1 MDKMKTSLFT
11 PLSLVLVFLG
21 ILPASWGAS
30 AEPNSLPNG
39 VVATINSEVI
49 TLNEV
54 REQTHREEEDLKA
67 QQQAGKISDDD
78 KKKVINQRRKT
89 VLDSLVETR
98 LIIQYYKK
106 MGYNFPAYCFDREE
120 KQRVRDSYGGDRQ
133 ALVKTL
139 EGQGKTMAD
148 WKKKIREDF
157 IVQQMRQINAKRF
170 ITISPHM
177 IEAYYQSAVT
187 STNREFRQPD
197 QVKLRMIYLA
207 PKSSL
212 DVEATA
218 KEVLAQVESGVDF
231 AVLAKKYS
239 DYNRAGG
246 GLWTEQGGWAE
257 REGLKGELAEV
268 AFALRPGQS
277 SGILSLPSAK
287 GPPAYYLLQV
297 EEVKKATIIPLS
309 SIRREIESTL
319 EAAENEKVQKDWI
332 DRLKRDAYIRRPF
345 F

>member
-1 MDKMKTSLFT
+1 MATMKNNLFT
-11 PLSLVLVFLG
+11 PLSLTLVLMG
-21 ILPASWGAS
+21 ILPASWGQ
-30 AEPNSLPNG
+30 NTLQNG
-39 VVATINSEVI
+39 VVAVINSEAI
-49 TLNEV
+49 TYRDVLA
-54 REQTHREEEDLKA
+54 QTQMEEDDLKI
-67 QQQAGKISDDD
+67 QQQAGKITDDD
-78 KKKVINQRRKT
+78 KKARINARRKT

-98 LIIQYYKK
+98 LIIQDYKK
-106 MGYNFPAYCFDREE
+106 KGYNFPPYYFDREE
-120 KQRVRDSYGGDRQ
+120 KQRVRDQFGGDRQ

-139 EGQGKTMAD
+139 EERGITMAD
-148 WKKKIREDF
+148 WKKNIQETF

-177 IEAYYQSAVT
+177 IEEYYQNHV
-187 STNREFRQPD
+187 RDFLQPD
-197 QVKLRMIYLA
+197 RVKLRMIYLA
-207 PKSSL
+207 PESSPE
-212 DVEATA
+212 VEATA

-246 GLWTEQGGWAE
+246 GLFMDQGGWAE

-268 AFALRPGQS
+268 AFALRPGQA

-297 EEVKKATIIPLS
+297 EEVKKATVTPLS
-309 SIRREIESTL
+309 SIRDAIESTL
-319 EAAENEKVQKDWI
+319 VAAESEKVQKEWI
-332 DRLKRDAYIRRPF
+332 DRLKRDAYIQRPF

>member
-1 MDKMKTSLFT
+1 MATMKNKLFT

-21 ILPASWGAS
+21 ILPASWGQ
-30 AEPNSLPNG
+30 NSINNG
-39 VVATINSEVI
+39 VAAVINSEAI
-49 TLNEV
+49 TFRDVLA
-54 REQTHREEEDLKA
+54 QTQMEEDDLKT
-67 QQQAGKISDDD
+67 QQQAGKITDDER
-78 KKKVINQRRKT
+78 KARIRERRKT
-89 VLDSLVETR
+89 VLDSLIETR
-98 LIIQYYKK
+98 LIIQDYKK
-106 MGYNFPAYCFDREE
+106 KGYNFPAYYFDREE
-120 KQRVRDSYGGDRQ
+120 KQRVRDQFGGDRQ

-139 EGQGKTMAD
+139 EERGITMAD
-148 WKKKIREDF
+148 WKKNIRETF

-177 IEAYYQSAVT
+177 IEAYYQDHV
-187 STNREFRQPD
+187 RDFLQPD
-197 QVKLRMIYLA
+197 RVKLRMIYLA
-207 PKSSL
+207 PESSPE
-212 DVEATA
+212 VEATA

-246 GLWTEQGGWAE
+246 GLFMDQGGWAE

-297 EEVKKATIIPLS
+297 EEVKKATVTPLS
-309 SIRREIESTL
+309 SIRDAIEGTL
-319 EAAENEKVQKDWI
+319 QAAESEKVQKEWI
-332 DRLKRDAYIRRPF
+332 DRLKRDAYIERF
-345 F
+345 L

>member
-1 MDKMKTSLFT
+1 MATMKNNLFT
-11 PLSLVLVFLG
+11 PLSLTLVLMG
-21 ILPASWGAS
+21 ILPASWGQ
-30 AEPNSLPNG
+30 NTLQNG
-39 VVATINSEVI
+39 VVAVINSEAI
-49 TLNEV
+49 TYRDVLA
-54 REQTHREEEDLKA
+54 QTQMEEDDLKI
-67 QQQAGKISDDD
+67 QQQAGKITDED
-78 KKKVINQRRKT
+78 KKARINARRKT

-98 LIIQYYKK
+98 LIIQDYKK
-106 MGYNFPAYCFDREE
+106 KGYNFPAYYFDREE
-120 KQRVRDSYGGDRQ
+120 KQRVRDQFGGDRQ

-139 EGQGKTMAD
+139 EERGITMAD
-148 WKKKIREDF
+148 WKKNIQETF

-177 IEAYYQSAVT
+177 IEEYYQNHV
-187 STNREFRQPD
+187 RDFLQPD
-197 QVKLRMIYLA
+197 RVKLRMIYLA
-207 PKSSL
+207 PESSPE
-212 DVEATA
+212 VEATA

-246 GLWTEQGGWAE
+246 GLFMDQGGWAE

-268 AFALRPGQS
+268 AFALRPGQA

-297 EEVKKATIIPLS
+297 EEVKKATVTPLS
-309 SIRREIESTL
+309 SIRDAIESTL
-319 EAAENEKVQKDWI
+319 VAAESEKVQKEWI
-332 DRLKRDAYIRRPF
+332 DRLKRDAYIQRPF